1 MSKLPALQFYPGDW
15 LKDDISG
22 CSLAA
27 QGLWLRLMFVMH
39 ESDRYGYLSK
49 DGIAIPT
56 ESIARRCGCSLKEFN
71 ALLDELERN
80 GVPSRTSDGILFC
93 RRMVRD
99 AEKRSKTAIRVNK
112 FRKAKRSC
120 NADVTPMKR
129 SCNADVHCS
138 SSSSSF
144 SSSIKD
150 NNNARGNEKCE
161 PFDVPIQENPSS
173 HEVSRETLS
182 EFLISDEVSNLA
194 QEIEQIDSRIVARQ
208 TANWLP
214 ERLKQVDKDFILG
227 VLKTF
232 LNGGGG
238 PSLQFRSY
246 LDVAIGKHL
255 GKQIKTKGEKHEP
268 NKPSPRNYGYAENSE
283 QVRVGTVVNIDELEK
298 RG

>member
-120 NADVTPMKR
+120 NADETPMKR

-138 SSSSSF
+138 SSSF
-144 SSSIKD
+144 SSSSSISLND
-150 NNNARGNEKCE
+150 HDGEKSE
-161 PFDVPIQENPSS
+161 PFDIPLAEASIP
-173 HEVSRETLS
+173 HEAEPETLAD
-182 EFLISDEVSNLA
+182 FLISDEVSKLA
-194 QEIEQIDSRIVARQ
+194 QEMEQIDARLVSRQ
-208 TANWLP
+208 TVNWLP
-214 ERLKQVDKDFILG
+214 EALKQVDRDF
-227 VLKTF
+227 VLKILKSF
-232 LNGGGG
+232 LKNGGGG
-238 PSLQFRSY
+238 DSNRFKNY
-246 LDVAIGKHL
+246 LNACIGTHLAKKIGVSSGKHQQSSRRYASADTQQ
-255 GKQIKTKGEKHEP
+255 GKFDNIGV
-268 NKPSPRNYGYAENSE
+268 S
-283 QVRVGTVVNIDELEK
+283 VNAD
-298 RG
+298 